1 MTGDSPLTVIERLL
15 HRKSSVVEPGAEIG
29 DPLRA
34 SILRDVEM
42 LLNSRR
48 PEKLIPEEYSEVAK
62 SILNFGVPEFD
73 QFGNLAAPSEQARL
87 CKAFET
93 AIQLFEPRLRNVKVS
108 MIQPK
113 KREGILR
120 FRIEA
125 VIGAMSEDLIFE
137 AGVNRTS
144 SEVSV
149 SAGGG
154 G

>member
-1 MTGDSPLTVIERLL
+1 MTGDWPLTVIERLL
-15 HRKSSVVEPGAEIG
+15 HRKSSVVELGAEID
-29 DPLRA
+29 DPLRD

-42 LLNSRR
+42 LLNSRC
-48 PEKLIPEEYSEVAK
+48 PETLIPEEYTEVVK

-108 MIQPK
+108 MVHPK

-120 FRIEA
+120 FRIDAVIEA
-125 VIGAMSEDLIFE
+125 VSEDLVFE
-137 AGVNRTS
+137 AGLNRTS

-149 SAGGG
+149 YAGGG
-154 G
+154 E

>member
-1 MTGDSPLTVIERLL
+1 MTGDLRLTVIERLL
-15 HRKSSVVEPGAEIG
+15 HRKSSVVELGAEVG
-29 DPLRA
+29 DPLRD

-48 PEKLIPEEYSEVAK
+48 PETLIPEEYTEVAK

-108 MIQPK
+108 MVQPK

-120 FRIEA
+120 FRIDA
-125 VIGAMSEDLIFE
+125 VIAAVGEDLVLE

-144 SEVSV
+144 SEVTLSR
-149 SAGGG
+149 GGG
-154 G
+154 E